1 MIANG
6 GAVERKRKK
15 VGATMLSEKKKK
27 KLDFTWKK
35 KQTNKVM

>member
-27 KLDFTWKK
+27 LDFTWKK